1 MEQRTWLITGVS
13 SGLGKA
19 MAGQLL
25 ARGDRVIG
33 TVRYRGK
40 VADFLKQYP
49 WTFKAECL
57 DLTKVQDIHSLV
69 GHAFLEGEVDVVVSN
84 AGYGLFGAAEEVSD
98 SEIDHIIATNL
109 VGSMQFIRTA
119 IPHMRRQRS
128 GRIIQIS
135 SYGGIVAYPGSSVYH
150 ATKFGIEGFCEAVA
164 REIAPFGIGMTIV
177 EPGGARTQ
185 FRYGNAKVA
194 RDIPAYDGTPAH
206 AFLSMLNPANG
217 LAPGDPERMAKL
229 IIASVDQNPAPLR
242 LMLGARA
249 LKRSIASLKKRLA
262 EYEKQADTAALADFP
277 ETQGASDAQ

>member
-1 MEQRTWLITGVS
+1 MEQRTGLITGVS

-40 VADFLKQYP
+40 VADLLKQYP

-69 GHAFLEGEVDVVVSN
+69 DHAFLEGEVDVVVSN

-119 IPHMRRQRS
+119 ISDSPTQR
-128 GRIIQIS
+128 
-135 SYGGIVAYPGSSVYH
+135 A
-150 ATKFGIEGFCEAVA
+150 
-164 REIAPFGIGMTIV
+164 
-177 EPGGARTQ
+177 
-185 FRYGNAKVA
+185 
-194 RDIPAYDGTPAH
+194 
-206 AFLSMLNPANG
+206 AFLHQHIDILFKIN
-217 LAPGDPERMAKL
+217 L
-229 IIASVDQNPAPLR
+229 
-242 LMLGARA
+242 
-249 LKRSIASLKKRLA
+249 
-262 EYEKQADTAALADFP
+262 
-277 ETQGASDAQ
+277 